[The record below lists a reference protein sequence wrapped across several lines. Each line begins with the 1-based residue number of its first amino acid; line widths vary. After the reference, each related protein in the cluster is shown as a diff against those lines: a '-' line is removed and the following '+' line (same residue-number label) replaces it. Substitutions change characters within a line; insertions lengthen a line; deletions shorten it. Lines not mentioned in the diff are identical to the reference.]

1 MEFNYEQEV
10 RNGKKYEQMSMG
22 TEYLASERSEDR
34 ATVYWS
40 SRLDLLKTLII
51 ARNTLGDPIEHMNGR
66 AIFRDPD
73 TERPFLSDHH
83 VSVVHRWATAIPD
96 HVDEIQLPYPGMA
109 VAWARVPK
117 ELLDTMKEPVQIRL
131 TAEQHIART
140 AIYRMLLET
149 ATPAIAENIDTVLSG
164 LAYDLRPLRDGER
177 HESHEWQTMHQ
188 AI

>member
-1 MEFNYEQEV
+1 MEFSYEQEV
-10 RNGKKYEQMSMG
+10 RDSKKYEQMRIGS
-22 TEYLASERSEDR
+22 EYLASERSENR

-51 ARNTLGDPIEHMNGR
+51 ARNALGDPIEHMNGR
-66 AIFRDPD
+66 AVFRDPN
-73 TERPFLSDHH
+73 TERAFLSDHR
-83 VSVVHRWATAIPD
+83 VPVVHRWATATPD
-96 HVDEIQLPYPGMA
+96 QVDEIQLPYPDMA
-109 VAWARVPK
+109 VAWARVPE
-117 ELLDTMKEPVQIRL
+117 ELRDTMREPVQIRL

-149 ATPAIAENIDTVLSG
+149 ATPAIAENIDTALAG

-177 HESHEWQTMHQ
+177 YRSDEWQTIHK